1 MLIKH
6 TPSGVFH
13 LPRKLYAF
21 LDDMLEYQFWPG
33 YPSLATP
40 VNNKAVFQA

>member
-6 TPSGVFH
+6 TPNGAFH
-13 LPRKLYAF
+13 LYAF